1 MPKQTCEVA
10 APLHRFLYPHRM
22 ISIGS
27 MANRHYHRTGF
38 PAYIKAMGDITVLL
52 GRARDGD
59 RGAFDSLFD
68 ALYPDLRRI
77 AHARLASHQ
86 RSTML
91 NTTVLVHEC
100 FLKFTAADRLTPTD
114 RAHFLAYGA
123 QVMRSIIVDLARAR
137 QSERRGG
144 DAAHTTLGTDVRE
157 NLPAGEDEIM
167 DVHEA
172 LEQLALLDARLA
184 KVVEMRYFGGLREAE
199 IAEALGVNERTIR
212 RDWEKARLL
221 LAAALREQ

>member
-1 MPKQTCEVA
+1 MPEPTYNVN
-10 APLHRFLYPHRM
+10 APFHRFLQPRRAPCVG
-22 ISIGS
+22 I
-27 MANRHYHRTGF
+27 MANGYYHHAGF
-38 PAYIKAMGDITVLL
+38 PVYIKAMGDITVLL

-184 KVVEMRYFGGLREAE
+184 KVVEMRYFGGLRAIE
-199 IAEALGVNERTIR
+199 IAEALGVNERTVR

>member
-1 MPKQTCEVA
+1 
-10 APLHRFLYPHRM
+10 
-22 ISIGS
+22 
-27 MANRHYHRTGF
+27 
-38 PAYIKAMGDITVLL
+38 MGDITVLL

-59 RGAFDSLFD
+59 RGAFDGLFD

-86 RSTML
+86 RNTML

-100 FLKFTAADRLTPTD
+100 FLKFTAADRLTPKD
-114 RAHFLAYGA
+114 RAHFLAYGS
-123 QVMRSIIVDLARAR
+123 QMMRSIIVDVARAR
-137 QSERRGG
+137 QAERRGG
-144 DAAHTTLGTDVRE
+144 DAAHTTLNTDVRDRV
-157 NLPAGEDEIM
+157 PAGEDEIM

-172 LEQLALLDARLA
+172 LEQLAALDQRLA

-199 IAEALGVNERTIR
+199 IAEALGVTERTVR

-221 LAAALREQ
+221 LAAALRTR